1 MSTNQLWF
9 WKHNKS
15 TTLKKGLSKPVRTR
29 GLVPIDATADMIMK
43 LRKRKP

>member
-9 WKHNKS
+9 WKHNK
-15 TTLKKGLSKPVRTR
+15 KKVESKPVRTR
-29 GLVPIDATADMIMK
+29 GLVPLDATADMIMK